1 MRLLPTAMA
10 ALIVASSFTVPVQAD
25 PQQLVANICHYVKSD
40 DKNRLRKKL
49 KENRLKLRSI
59 YSGISCDGKS
69 LLRTAFDANADKIGT
84 FVAKRLSVKE
94 LKSVEADGQ
103 TIIDWAKTKGY
114 ASSAITSAIEAR
126 IAGS

>member
-10 ALIVASSFTVPVQAD
+10 SLIVASSFTAPVQAD
-25 PQQLVANICHYVKSD
+25 PQQLAANICHYVKSD

-49 KENRLKLRSI
+49 KENRLKLRNI
-59 YSGISCDGKS
+59 YGGISCDGKS
-69 LLRTAFDANADKIGT
+69 LLRTALDSKADKIGT

-114 ASSAITSAIEAR
+114 ASSDITSAIEAR

>member
-10 ALIVASSFTVPVQAD
+10 ALIVASSFSVPVYAD
-25 PQQLVANICHYVKSD
+25 QQQLVANICNYVQSD

-49 KENRLKLRSI
+49 KENRLKLRNI
-59 YSGISCDGKS
+59 YSAISCDGQS
-69 LLRTAFDANADKIGT
+69 LLRAALDHNADSVGT

-94 LKSVEADGQ
+94 LKSAETDGQ
-103 TIIDWAKTKGY
+103 TIVDWAKTKGY
-114 ASSAITSAIEAR
+114 ASSVITSAIETR

>member
-10 ALIVASSFTVPVQAD
+10 ALIIASSFSVPVHAD
-25 PQQLVANICHYVKSD
+25 PQQLVANICNYVQSD

-49 KENRLKLRSI
+49 KENRLKLRNI
-59 YSGISCDGKS
+59 YSAISCDGQS
-69 LLRTAFDANADKIGT
+69 LLRTALDSKSDSIGT

-94 LKSVEADGQ
+94 LKSVEADGK
-103 TIIDWAKTKGY
+103 TIVDWAKTKGY
-114 ASSAITSAIEAR
+114 ASSAITSVIEAR